1 MSSGRYAACSS
12 SFGCS
17 QISEDDALWVDG
29 LLSGLCHADCR
40 RECRVDWDE
49 QSEMTDVF
57 RRSHYSHRVLQ
68 EHLGVALA
76 LHVPVIVRGDTIG
89 VGHPLTAVAPHRS
102 VSLK

>member
-1 MSSGRYAACSS
+1 
-12 SFGCS
+12 
-17 QISEDDALWVDG
+17 
-29 LLSGLCHADCR
+29 
-40 RECRVDWDE
+40 
-49 QSEMTDVF
+49 MTDVF